1 MTEVK
6 GELKP
11 GESRV
16 DVRVFFGTYGNVTE
30 VKGVSKPGESRVDVR
45 VFVGP
50 VGTSEA
56 GREKCF
62 RTCFLLGLLGT

>member
-6 GELKP
+6 GEWKP

-30 VKGVSKPGESRVDVR
+30 VIKGKRSQERAVLTY
-45 VFVGP
+45 VFLWAQW
-50 VGTSEA
+50 ERDRK
-56 GREKCF
+56 REVLSYMLF
-62 RTCFLLGLLGT
+62 WDLLGT